1 MTDACRK
8 GAAARADRTGIGV
21 QTVSV
26 HTRFFC
32 LQLSSSTLL
41 AARIG
46 VYLIPFD
53 SNATRKEAIV
63 RIT

>member
-8 GAAARADRTGIGV
+8 GAAARADRTDIGV

-46 VYLIPFD
+46 VYLIPSD
-53 SNATRKEAIV
+53 YPMR
-63 RIT
+63 RRGRRP